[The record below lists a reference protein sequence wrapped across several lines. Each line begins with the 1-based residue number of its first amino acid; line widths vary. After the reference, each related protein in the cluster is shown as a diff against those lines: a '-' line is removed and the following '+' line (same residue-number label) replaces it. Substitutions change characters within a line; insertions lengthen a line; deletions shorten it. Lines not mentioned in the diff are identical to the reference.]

1 MPTYVAF
8 LRAINLGRN
17 RKFPMAQVKECLA
30 TAGYEGVETHLAT
43 GNVRVRTGIRSSAK
57 VRASLERTF
66 AETTG
71 FDVPTA
77 VLTPA
82 ELSAT
87 CAEARALDLQA
98 DGGAPRR
105 YVAFLPDPPGPTA
118 RAALASWDVDGEG
131 VHLGERHL
139 HWWVQGGT
147 TTAKIFQPG
156 TLKKLGLQLSTT
168 RDLKVVTRL
177 AERWGA

>member
-8 LRAINLGRN
+8 LRAINLGAK
-17 RKFPMAQVKECLA
+17 RKLPMALVKEHLA
-30 TAGYEGVETHLAT
+30 AAGYAEVETHLAT
-43 GNVRVRTGIRSSAK
+43 GNVRVTTGARSSAK
-57 VRASLERTF
+57 VRADLETRF
-66 AETTG
+66 AEAGG

-87 CAEARALDLQA
+87 YDEALALDVDAL
-98 DGGAPRR
+98 RR
-105 YVAFLPDPPGPTA
+105 YVAFLPDPPSEDA
-118 RAALASWDVDGEG
+118 RAALAEWDAESEG

-139 HWWVQGGT
+139 HWWTDGGT
-147 TTAKIFQPG
+147 TTARIFQPAQ
-156 TLKKLGLQLSTT
+156 LKRLGLQLATT
-168 RDLKVVTRL
+168 RDLKVVTTL